1 MDYLFPW
8 SPTWGEINYK
18 AYNLPTVDLHN
29 ELYGYLQEKSQSYS
43 ENTFESWLNSQGC
56 PTSKTWIRDRNGTAL
71 PPKSVTLMTLLEII
85 FTIPKILSCILI
97 PLIQVI

>member
-1 MDYLFPW
+1 YFLNSPSLKNVGIFIFKKEDHKNIISKANMDYLFPW

-56 PTSKTWIRDRNGTAL
+56 PT
-71 PPKSVTLMTLLEII
+71 
-85 FTIPKILSCILI
+85 
-97 PLIQVI
+97 